1 MNLKRELTAVAAVV
15 LGLAPGAMCQS
26 ARQDIKWSGAPSA
39 PLSDLSNVAPNS
51 LAPVKPVGRA
61 GATPLQFRVWGSQG
75 PALAKA
81 PTDWTEVQAAGEGLP
96 TLTPTEEEKGRGF
109 VVFAL
114 DPVGPAQFG
123 TAPFAAMRTELVR
136 CFAARGQ
143 YEPLTFGV
151 WSLEDLAHVTVRL
164 GQLRSEDGAVIPA
177 DHVEVRVARPVR
189 EIVDAGART
198 WQWRPFL
205 LERRVEF
212 PIPVGTA
219 AQVWLTVKMP
229 EDAKAGVYAGTA
241 RLNAAGRPE
250 ASVKL
255 TLRVLPFTLPPAP
268 IEMALYTPKVPPDD
282 ALFEKELVDLRE
294 HGLNA
299 MEPTLAAEVASRNPV
314 FGADDVAAIRADCG
328 RRIRLFEKV
337 FDKPRF
343 PATFEVGHQIAFY
356 WDPAQ
361 SWFAF
366 WPHSPKIDDE
376 MLQATAV
383 VRQAAKEAGWDSLRA
398 FALDEAGAHN
408 LLDQAVYYY
417 GLLKRR
423 APDLPTTTDIGGG
436 IAMGYDEIV
445 RLSPVVDHL
454 CSNRLT
460 PDIARAL
467 LNSGKPWGIYNGT
480 GPTPAGA
487 RFFFGFYGWHTAAHT
502 IAQWAYFFS
511 DGIFMGSGLRAD
523 DDGFMYHATDGP
535 LPSLMTEAVRAGI
548 DDYRY
553 LALLDGLIAAARKSG
568 SAATRTAADRSVH
581 DLAVIGGQMQWTF
594 QALSYND
601 RTPPPSPATLRKWHA
616 IVADHILRL
625 RGLLL
630 DTELV
635 PPARIVHSPF
645 DVPWAQGD
653 TEPPVYGAEMLPA
666 SDFERDAGPW
676 RVEAWKGKATGR
688 LDSAEHH
695 GGTRSLRV
703 DVPVESGDAAITVLV
718 WPQWGGGGL
727 NLALEGGKTYEM
739 AAWVKLKDRS
749 TPPEL
754 RVNVP
759 STAVRSTRAAQD
771 PVQPDGWRRI
781 WMRFETIGPSQ
792 PNYIAVWLPGI
803 GTLWVDDL
811 SLREVVPP
819 AMGLSLDQAAYDAED
834 RMGAVTV
841 TIAKR
846 MLPQEVRFTISGGGR
861 SILALTAPFTAGVAP
876 ASAEGITVIV
886 PASLASCRFL
896 FSPRALAPGDYEAK
910 AELMDASG
918 AAMATRVCRFKRVDS
933 PL

>member
-1 MNLKRELTAVAAVV
+1 
-15 LGLAPGAMCQS
+15 
-26 ARQDIKWSGAPSA
+26 
-39 PLSDLSNVAPNS
+39 
-51 LAPVKPVGRA
+51 
-61 GATPLQFRVWGSQG
+61 
-75 PALAKA
+75 
-81 PTDWTEVQAAGEGLP
+81 VQPAGEGLP
-96 TLTPTEEEKGRGF
+96 TLTPTEDEKRRGF

-114 DPVGPAQFG
+114 DPMAPAQSG
-123 TAPFAAMRTELVR
+123 TAPSAAMRTELVR

-164 GQLRSEDGAVIPA
+164 GQLRGEDGAVIPA

-189 EIVDAGART
+189 EIVDAGAHT
-198 WQWRPFL
+198 WRWRPFL
-205 LERRVEF
+205 LERRLEF
-212 PIPVGTA
+212 PVPASTA
-219 AQVWLTVKMP
+219 AQVWLTVKVP
-229 EDAKAGVYAGTA
+229 QEAKPGVYAGIA
-241 RLNAAGRPE
+241 RLNAARRPE

-255 TLRVLPFTLPPAP
+255 TLRVLPFALPPAP

-299 MEPTLAAEVASRNPV
+299 MEPTLAAEVASRDQA
-314 FGADDVAAIRADCG
+314 FGADDVAAIGADCA

-337 FDKPRF
+337 FGKPRF

-366 WPHSPKIDDE
+366 WPHSPKIDDQ

-383 VRQAAKEAGWDSLRA
+383 VRQAAHEAGWDSLRA

-423 APDLPTTTDIGGG
+423 APDLPTITDIGGG
-436 IAMGYDEIV
+436 IAMGHDEIG

-460 PDIARAL
+460 PDLARAL
-467 LNSGKPWGIYNGT
+467 LDRGKPWGIYNGS
-480 GPTPAGA
+480 GATPAGA
-487 RFFFGFYGWHTAAHT
+487 RFFFGFYGWHTAAQT

-511 DGIFMGSGLRAD
+511 DGVFTGSGLRAE
-523 DDGFMYHATDGP
+523 DDGLVYHATDGP
-535 LPSLMTEAVRAGI
+535 LPSFMTEAVRAGI

-553 LALLDGLIAAARKSG
+553 LALLDGLIAVARKSG
-568 SAATRTAADRSVH
+568 SAAARTAGHDAAH
-581 DLAVIGGQMQWTF
+581 DLEVIAGQMQWTF
-594 QALSYND
+594 QAISYND
-601 RTPPPSPATLRKWHA
+601 RTPPPSPATLRKWRA
-616 IVADHILRL
+616 IVADDILRL
-625 RGLLL
+625 SGLLPDMERVL
-630 DTELV
+630 
-635 PPARIVHSPF
+635 PARTARSPF
-645 DVPWAQGD
+645 DAPWAQGD
-653 TEPPVYGAEMLPA
+653 VAPPVYGAEMLPA
-666 SDFERDAGPW
+666 SDFEKDAGPW
-676 RVEAWKGKATGR
+676 RVEAWKGKGTGR
-688 LDSAEHH
+688 LDAAEHH
-695 GGTRSLRV
+695 GGTGSLRV

-727 NLALEGGKTYEM
+727 NLALEGDKTYEM
-739 AAWVKLKDRS
+739 AAWVKLKERS

-759 STAVRSTRAAQD
+759 SSAVRSTHAGQD
-771 PVQPDGWRRI
+771 HVQPDGWRRI
-781 WMRFETIGPSQ
+781 WMRFETTGPSQ

-803 GTLWVDDL
+803 GTLWVADL

-819 AMGLSLDQAAYDAED
+819 PMRLSLDQAAYDAED
-834 RMGAVTV
+834 RVGTAMVTV
-841 TIAKR
+841 AKR
-846 MLPQEVRFTISGGGR
+846 MLPQQVRFSITTEGSR
-861 SILALTAPFTAGVAP
+861 SILALTAPFTAAVAP
-876 ASAEGITVIV
+876 ASAEGITVV
-886 PASLASCRFL
+886 VGTSLANCRFL
-896 FSPRALAPGDYEAK
+896 FSPSALAPGDYEAR
-910 AELMDASG
+910 AELLDASG
-918 AAMATRVCRFKRVDS
+918 AAMATRACPFKRVDS